1 MRCNECVFL
10 DKKVRR
16 DVCGCYQY
24 GCRCKERE
32 DKYISAWINGDD
44 LLGQIGCDL
53 GFGKGEG
60 KQITL
65 FEMGVV
71 ADG

>member
-10 DKKVRR
+10 DKKIRR

-24 GCRCKERE
+24 GCKGRE
-32 DKYISAWINGDD
+32 DRYISTWINNDD

-65 FEMGVV
+65 FEIGVV

>member
-24 GCRCKERE
+24 GCKERE
-32 DKYISAWINGDD
+32 DKYISTWINNDG

-53 GFGKGEG
+53 GFSKEEG

-65 FEMGVV
+65 FEIGVV